1 MNFHDIS
8 TWPLLF
14 PRHFHDV
21 RIRRR
26 VCGPRAPARRFS
38 TAFPRSPSKIHDKST
53 SRPSTAHF
61 HAISTPSRISMA
73 HFHGVSPIDAVAS
86 QTVLYNAGPSRQ
98 IIVERGLGVPSHKLA
113 EGVRSKSR
121 RQIIIKDVG
130 PRRQLWLRG
139 RSAYAASRSPF
150 GAAAVLLSLMSEQ

>member
-8 TWPLLF
+8 TLPLLF

-73 HFHGVSPIDAVAS
+73 HFHGVSPIDAVADSAVRRRPLSPYCRAWLGRPLTQTGRGS
-86 QTVLYNAGPSRQ
+86 QIKESAADNHKRRWTTKTTM
-98 IIVERGLGVPSHKLA
+98 VEGEVSIRCISLA
-113 EGVRSKSR
+113 F
-121 RQIIIKDVG
+121 
-130 PRRQLWLRG
+130 RG
-139 RSAYAASRSPF
+139 RCCLALPD
-150 GAAAVLLSLMSEQ
+150 E